1 MPRPGVT
8 NAGRG
13 DVLYGRRS
21 VMAMAN
27 YLQMGS
33 SGSRVRQIQEAL
45 NKQGYGLKVDG
56 IYGSATKKAVQQYQ
70 KKNKL
75 GVDGIVGDQ
84 TWNSLFGTVTDT
96 PSAGT
101 TTGGDT
107 TTTPTTPQLTPMQ
120 QFQQSGYYQSLGLDK
135 LQQQLAGYATDDAT
149 LRAQAEALYKPTYLT
164 ELEALRQQLALQ
176 QQAYKSQLEGMGTA
190 YDQQRRATN
199 QAYDESAVDLN
210 NALTK
215 RGLGRS
221 SLVSTQG
228 AYLENKRNTAL
239 GDIDA
244 SEAAARNALLEKIAL
259 LTDQSAQ
266 NEKLLASNYAQQL
279 EARIQELRQQ
289 NQSAATSLQLQ
300 IAQLQQQGYQAY
312 QQQLMAEREQQLA
325 EDQFEYAKTQKS
337 SSGSGS
343 KSSSGSYSS
352 VSSNTS
358 AQPPSS
364 DSLLDKLLGG
374 DKTSV
379 ADTANTNI
387 GSAAGVVIDLVK
399 NYKNPLLN
407 KNASAWTVKKPSR
420 PVRSDYTKV
429 APTVTTK

>member
-1 MPRPGVT
+1 
-8 NAGRG
+8 
-13 DVLYGRRS
+13 
-21 VMAMAN
+21 MAN
-27 YLQMGS
+27 YLQFGS

-45 NKQGYGLKVDG
+45 NKQGYNLAVDG
-56 IYGSATKKAVQQYQ
+56 IYGAATKKAVQQYQ

-75 GVDGIVGDQ
+75 GVDGIVGDE
-84 TWNSLFGTVTDT
+84 TWNSLFGAATDT
-96 PSAGT
+96 PSTGT
-101 TTGGDT
+101 TNETTNGTTVGGDT

-164 ELEALRQQLALQ
+164 ELEALRQQFALQ
-176 QQAYKSQLEGMGTA
+176 QQAYKSQLEGMGMT
-190 YDQQRRATN
+190 YDRQRRATN

-228 AYLENKRNTAL
+228 AYLESKRNTAL
-239 GDIDA
+239 SDIDA

-259 LTDQSAQ
+259 LADQSAQ
-266 NEKLLASNYAQQL
+266 SEKLLASNYAQQL

-300 IAQLQQQGYQAY
+300 LAQLQQQGYQAY

-325 EDQFEYAKTQKS
+325 EDQFEYTKTQKS
-337 SSGSGS
+337 SSGTGS
-343 KSSSGSYSS
+343 KSSSSGSSS
-352 VSSNTS
+352 YL
-358 AQPPSS
+358 PPAADNPADAGS
-364 DSLLDKLLGG
+364 DALLDKLLGDKANNAAESFAG
-374 DKTSV
+374 SVGSVAVGFLSSLRDKLNAPSKTPVTDTLTGAKKTSY
-379 ADTANTNI
+379 
-387 GSAAGVVIDLVK
+387 GKVVPDV
-399 NYKNPLLN
+399 LN
-407 KNASAWTVKKPSR
+407 KYKG
-420 PVRSDYTKV
+420 
-429 APTVTTK
+429 

>member
-1 MPRPGVT
+1 
-8 NAGRG
+8 
-13 DVLYGRRS
+13 
-21 VMAMAN
+21 MAN
-27 YLQMGS
+27 YLQVGS

-45 NKQGYGLKVDG
+45 NKQGYNLNVDG
-56 IYGSATKKAVQQYQ
+56 IYGAATKKAVQQYQ
-70 KKNKL
+70 KKNQL

-96 PSAGT
+96 PSVGTTNGT

-176 QQAYKSQLEGMGTA
+176 QQAYKSQLEGLGVS

-199 QAYDESAVDLN
+199 QAYDESMVDLN

-228 AYLENKRNTAL
+228 AYLENERNTAL

-244 SEAAARNALLEKIAL
+244 NEAAAEKALLEKIAL
-259 LTDQSAQ
+259 LTDQAAQ
-266 NEKLLASNYAQQL
+266 SEKLLASNYAQQL
-279 EARIQELRQQ
+279 EARIQDLRQQ

-300 IAQLQQQGYQAY
+300 LAQLQQQGYQAY

-325 EDQFEYAKTQKS
+325 ENQFEYEKTKKS
-337 SSGSGS
+337 SSGGN
-343 KSSSGSYSS
+343 KSSSGGS
-352 VSSNTS
+352 T
-358 AQPPSS
+358 QPVVPPAGDSS
-364 DSLLDKLLGG
+364 DGLLDKLLGG
-374 DKTSV
+374 DK
-379 ADTANTNI
+379 
-387 GSAAGVVIDLVK
+387 
-399 NYKNPLLN
+399 
-407 KNASAWTVKKPSR
+407 
-420 PVRSDYTKV
+420 
-429 APTVTTK
+429 PTVSTPANNGSSVGGAIVNWLNNQKKSGATTTTKTNTTTKPTTQYYKGDENRLR